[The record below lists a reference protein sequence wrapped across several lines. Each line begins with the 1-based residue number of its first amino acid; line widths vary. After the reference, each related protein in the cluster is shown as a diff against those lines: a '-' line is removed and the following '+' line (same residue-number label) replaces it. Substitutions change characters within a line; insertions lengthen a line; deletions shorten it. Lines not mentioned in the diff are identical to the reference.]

1 MAVDAQKV
9 QNEAYTEYWIGS
21 DGMPYHRVGDTV
33 YGGQEAYTSLY
44 MAKKNGNQVVLI
56 DDPLPGG
63 VQQQAA
69 PTGGG
74 TGGGGTTG
82 GTGKSAA
89 EIAEEQRLA
98 AEAAERASLKNEIT
112 GYEDDIEATYGS
124 LFGDLNNLIVE
135 RDKELET
142 QYGDQLKKA
151 GEQYT
156 GAIPEIERSYAA
168 LGAADST
175 DRGDAKDKAKKG
187 FDDTTATI
195 GSNKTA
201 DKAKLGAYKTETET
215 KLNQDRESARNIIRN
230 AATTD
235 SVDALRTGRN
245 SLQTNLS
252 DAAVTK
258 STLGTSGSARK
269 AVTDLT
275 KDGGRYEA
283 AVGALD
289 SIIKSSMSGAV
300 KQAAVKAI
308 TDSAGLSEEEK
319 KKVNEQYGNVY
330 SEQQAL

>member
-1 MAVDAQKV
+1 MAV
-9 QNEAYTEYWIGS
+9 YWIGQ
-21 DGMPYHRVGDTV
+21 DGNAYVKGDDGRVV
-33 YGGQEAYTSLY
+33 NYGKPDLGTDDNTLGYLGSNFDNLRIEATR
-44 MAKKNGNQVVLI
+44 I

-74 TGGGGTTG
+74 TGGGGTG
-82 GTGKSAA
+82 KTGKTAA
-89 EIAEEQRLA
+89 EIAEEQRIA
-98 AEAAERASLKNEIT
+98 AQNAERAALKGEIS
-112 GYEDDIEATYGS
+112 GYEDDIETTYGS

-187 FDDTTATI
+187 FDETTATI

-201 DKAKLGAYKTETET
+201 DKTKLGAYKTETET
-215 KLNQDRESARNIIRN
+215 KLNQDRENARSVIRN
-230 AATTD
+230 ARTTED
-235 SVDALRTGRN
+235 VDALRTGRN

-269 AVTDLT
+269 AVSDLT
-275 KDGGRYEA
+275 KDGGRFDA

-308 TDSAGLSEEEK
+308 TDNAGLSEDEK
-319 KKVNEQYGNVY
+319 KKVDEMYGNVY
-330 SEQQAL
+330 AEQQAL

>member
-1 MAVDAQKV
+1 MAV
-9 QNEAYTEYWIGS
+9 YWIGQ
-21 DGMPYHRVGDTV
+21 DGNAYVKGDDGAV
-33 YGGQEAYTSLY
+33 VNYGKPDLGTNENTLAYLNNNFENLRIEATR
-44 MAKKNGNQVVLI
+44 I
-56 DDPLPGG
+56 DDPNPGNPG
-63 VQQQAA
+63 AQQTA
-69 PTGGG
+69 PTGTGGG
-74 TGGGGTTG
+74 TTTS
-82 GTGKSAA
+82 TGPTAA
-89 EIAEEQRLA
+89 EIAEQQRLA
-98 AEAAERASLKNEIT
+98 AEAAERAGLKSEIA
-112 GYEDDIEATYGS
+112 GYEDDIESTYGS
-124 LFGDLNNLIVE
+124 LFGDLNNLIIE

-201 DKAKLGAYKTETET
+201 DKTKLGAYKTETET
-215 KLNQDRESARNIIRN
+215 KLNQGREGARNVIRN
-230 AATTD
+230 ATTTD

-245 SLQTNLS
+245 ALQTNLS

-258 STLGTSGSARK
+258 STLGTGGSARQ
-269 AVTDLT
+269 AVSDLT

-308 TDSAGLSEEEK
+308 TDNAGLSDDEK
-319 KKVNEQYGNVY
+319 KKVDEMYGNVY
-330 SEQQAL
+330 TEQQAL